1 MPAKMR
7 LARHGRKRYAYYH
20 IVVADSRAPRD
31 GRYIERIGTYNPN
44 TNPATIDLDFDKAY
58 DWLVKGA
65 QPTDTVKAIL
75 SYKGVLYKKHLM
87 GGVKKGAFNE
97 EEAERKLEK
106 WLTEKDAQ
114 IQAKRERLAGEEN
127 AAIKKQLDAET
138 KLREAKEAAI
148 AAKNA
153 ELAAEAKAAAAP
165 AETEVAEEAPA
176 EEVAETPVAEE
187 TTKAPVAEEK
197 TEAPAEEKV
206 AETEEAAKEVVEEAP
221 ASEET
226 AEAPVAE
233 EKAETPAKE
242 KAAEEPVAEKAEE
255 APAAEEKPAES
266 EEAPKEKGAKS

>member
-1 MPAKMR
+1 MPVKMK

-87 GGVKKGAFNE
+87 GGVKKGAFDAD
-97 EEAERKLEK
+97 EAERKLEK
-106 WLTEKDAQ
+106 WLTEKEAQ
-114 IQAKRERLAGEEN
+114 IQAKRDRLAGEES
-127 AAIKKQLDAET
+127 AAVKKQLDAET

-148 AAKNA
+148 AARNA

-165 AETEVAEEAPA
+165 AEEEVAEETPA
-176 EEVAETPVAEE
+176 EEVAEAPVAEE
-187 TTKAPVAEEK
+187 AAEAPVAEEK
-197 TEAPAEEKV
+197 TEAPAEEK
-206 AETEEAAKEVVEEAP
+206 
-221 ASEET
+221 
-226 AEAPVAE
+226 
-233 EKAETPAKE
+233 
-242 KAAEEPVAEKAEE
+242 AAEEPVAEKAEQ
-255 APAAEEKPAES
+255 APAAEEKTDEK
-266 EEAPKEKGAKS
+266 EEAPKEKGAES